1 LLPAPRWKRPAGT
14 PPWLQREAAMSRSR
28 NLQIVA
34 DRQAGESFAMIA
46 KRYGLSRRRTA
57 QIVQQHEQHLQKV
70 SRHPVYQYLG
80 IRAIN
85 CLRKDGV
92 NPEDIDAISQYSR
105 ESLLC
110 LPNFGHKSLAQLEAY
125 LRLMG
130 RALLGRGHYAR
141 AASIPPAAAKRSE
154 KKFRSH
160 PLASG
165 LSPAGLAVLER
176 VWPIFGAGR

>member
-1 LLPAPRWKRPAGT
+1 
-14 PPWLQREAAMSRSR
+14 MSRTR

-34 DRQAGESFAMIA
+34 ARQAGESYAMIA
-46 KRYGLSRRRTA
+46 KRYGLSRRRAA
-57 QIVQQHEQHLQKV
+57 QIVQQHEQHVQKV

-80 IRAIN
+80 IRAMN

-92 NPEDIDAISQYSR
+92 NPEDIDAISRYSR

-141 AASIPPAAAKRSE
+141 AASIPPAAAKQALRE
-154 KKFRSH
+154 KLRSH
-160 PLASG
+160 PLAPG

>member
-1 LLPAPRWKRPAGT
+1 
-14 PPWLQREAAMSRSR
+14 MSRSR

-92 NPEDIDAISQYSR
+92 NPEDIDAISQY
-105 ESLLC
+105 LLI
-110 LPNFGHKSLAQLEAY
+110 PVHSAPSF
-125 LRLMG
+125 RDD
-130 RALLGRGHYAR
+130 
-141 AASIPPAAAKRSE
+141 AAPL
-154 KKFRSH
+154 FRDLVA
-160 PLASG
+160 P
-165 LSPAGLAVLER
+165 
-176 VWPIFGAGR
+176 